1 MDMLPWAMGELTGA
15 ALESSLDVEFTV
27 DLVKGYATSYPRLEN
42 SGYVMSMG
50 VAGGLADAL
59 QAATSQLAVWMKAT
73 YGLDDNEVA
82 LLFGTAI
89 KYDIAEMVDP
99 QYNVVAKVPKIPL
112 LGFQNRDRE
121 VGSLRGH

>member
-1 MDMLPWAMGELTGA
+1 
-15 ALESSLDVEFTV
+15 
-27 DLVKGYATSYPRLEN
+27 
-42 SGYVMSMG
+42 
-50 VAGGLADAL
+50 
-59 QAATSQLAVWMKAT
+59 MKAT